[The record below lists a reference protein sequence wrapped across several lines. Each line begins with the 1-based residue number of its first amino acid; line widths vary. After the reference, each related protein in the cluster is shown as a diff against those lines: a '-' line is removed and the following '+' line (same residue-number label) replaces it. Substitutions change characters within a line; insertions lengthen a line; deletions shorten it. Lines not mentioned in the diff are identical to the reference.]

1 MSFFKKVKALFI
13 KKSNHPTSTSSN
25 EVRQNQP
32 EHTPTPQ
39 KKKENGPKNQ
49 HTRKSGNHKH
59 QNSEQKGS
67 IKNDRNHNTPKPS
80 QKKKPKSKKPTKQVP
95 QLPTIVE
102 APKEEGKVRFTDLNI
117 RKEILGAL
125 QDLKFHYGTPIQ
137 AESLPF
143 GLAGKDIAGKAQ
155 TGTGKTAAFL
165 IPAINH
171 ILNNP
176 IEGHR
181 RPGST
186 RVIILAPTRELAI
199 QIHKDAESLSKYTN
213 LNNLAI
219 FGGMGHQQQQDRLR
233 QPIDILVATPGRCI
247 DYCNRRTLDLSQ
259 AEILIIDEAD
269 RMLDMGFVPDVRK
282 IVNKTP
288 HPGRRHTMMYSAT
301 LEGSVL
307 RLINSWQKDPVTVE
321 IESEEIVTD
330 LIDQRFYSVMG
341 AKKLALLMNIIKSE
355 NIERML
361 IFINRKDTAA
371 RLHKSL
377 KRYGIEVDEL
387 TGDVPQQKRIK
398 ILEDLRSGKIKI
410 LIATD
415 VAARGIHINNISHVI
430 NYDLPV
436 KAEDYI
442 HRIGRTGRAGSEGKA
457 YSFVCESGA
466 YAFCDI
472 EEILEEQISCV
483 LPDDEQL
490 VLPAN

>member
-1 MSFFKKVKALFI
+1 MSVLKKIKMLFT
-13 KKSNHPTSTSSN
+13 KKSSKPATSNSNEKRENHPAH
-25 EVRQNQP
+25 V
-32 EHTPTPQ
+32 PTTQ
-39 KKKENGPKNQ
+39 KKKQNNQPKQ
-49 HTRKSGNHKH
+49 QKTHKSG
-59 QNSEQKGS
+59 
-67 IKNDRNHNTPKPS
+67 DRSHHNPS
-80 QKKKPKSKKPTKQVP
+80 QKTEIDDNKRQKAPVKKTNNKPNVHKKTVPT
-95 QLPTIVE
+95 LPTLVE
-102 APKEEGKVRFTDLNI
+102 APKEEGKVRFTDLNM
-117 RKEILGAL
+117 RVEIKAAL
-125 QDLKFHYGTPIQ
+125 QDLGFKYGTPIQ
-137 AESLPF
+137 GESLPHS
-143 GLAGKDIAGKAQ
+143 LAGKDIAGKAQ

-171 ILNNP
+171 ILENP
-176 IEGHR
+176 IEDHR
-181 RPGST
+181 RPGSA

-199 QIHKDAESLSKYTN
+199 QIHKDAESLCKYTS

-247 DYCNRRTLDLSQ
+247 DYCNRRTLDLSKV
-259 AEILIIDEAD
+259 EILIIDEAD

-288 HPGRRHTMMYSAT
+288 HPGNRHTMMFSAT

-307 RLINSWQKDPVTVE
+307 RLITSWQKDPVKIE
-321 IESEEIVTD
+321 IESEDLITD
-330 LIDQRFYSVMG
+330 LIDQRFYSVMSSH
-341 AKKLALLMNIIKSE
+341 KLALLMSLIKSE
-355 NIERML
+355 KIERML
-361 IFINRKDTAA
+361 IFINRKDQAA

-377 KRYGIEVDEL
+377 KRYGIKVDEL

-398 ILEDLRSGKIKI
+398 ILEELRSGKVQI

-442 HRIGRTGRAGSEGKA
+442 HRIGRTGRAGQEGKA
-457 YSFVCESGA
+457 FSFVCESGA

-472 EEILEEQISCV
+472 EELLETQISSI
-483 LPDDEQL
+483 LPEDEQL
-490 VLPAN
+490 VLPKSI